1 MVGALL
7 GIVGVMTIATIA
19 LRTFSAIDADVADSA
34 SKLPAALA
42 ISLSV
47 LSGFGQ
53 LVLPGTVA
61 IALLNMRRA
70 RLLAEATGAF
80 VLAALAITLM
90 INAARTYGSADFW
103 FAISGTKARDV
114 SPLQPLLAGVL
125 ALLTVA
131 RLRGGLATIAAVI
144 MSLSV
149 LADVVSGGFTATS
162 LAISVLT
169 GWAMGLAFRYA
180 IGTPTTRPRGAAV
193 ADVLIDNGL
202 DITELHALAS
212 TDRGRRYLAIDRA
225 GKKLQIVVF
234 DRDLEGSGIIPRWW
248 RSLRL
253 RDPDALGG
261 WTMREA
267 VERAS
272 LMAYSAQAA
281 GAPVPQ
287 LHLVRSIGPDA
298 CVLAYD
304 WIDGPTF
311 ENLKTSETEI
321 SDEVLRSTWQ
331 ALKTLHESGIAHRG
345 ISLDHIILQEKAKTQ
360 RTWLVHITSG
370 TVAMSDLQQRIDIA
384 DMLIALALVT
394 DAQRAVTIGTEVM
407 GIEVLTRALP
417 ALQPFAIGS
426 HNRKKLRKHK
436 QLLGQVRENIVT
448 LNDNKI
454 IEDVSIERLSPRKVL
469 SIVGGLVAGYILLGQ
484 LAQVDLL
491 ELFRNADYSWVLVA
505 TIATIAMFI
514 GSAMTLD
521 GFVVEKLS
529 FWKTFLT
536 QVATAFVTLVSP
548 PALGTVAVNGRY
560 LQKEGLSPAAAGAT
574 VAVSQVLAF
583 FVHIGL
589 LFAAG
594 IAAGT
599 QQDFKFDPPREAV
612 IVIGLLITLAIII
625 LPLPMVRKYV
635 INFARPRVEEVIPRL
650 VTIAQRPSKLAIG
663 VGGMV
668 ILNVALCVVLIACV
682 RAFGG
687 GGTIAA
693 ISLVF
698 LAGST
703 LAQAAPTPGGVGAV
717 ETVLTAGL
725 VATGVD
731 GGIAVSAVLLYRLLT
746 FWLPTIPGW
755 FAFQHLIRRG
765 SL

>member
-1 MVGALL
+1 MNSAEKPSILIEEGVLRRRVRRPVDLVRMVGALL

-272 LMAYSAQAA
+272 L
-281 GAPVPQ
+281 
-287 LHLVRSIGPDA
+287 
-298 CVLAYD
+298 
-304 WIDGPTF
+304 
-311 ENLKTSETEI
+311 
-321 SDEVLRSTWQ
+321 
-331 ALKTLHESGIAHRG
+331 
-345 ISLDHIILQEKAKTQ
+345 
-360 RTWLVHITSG
+360 
-370 TVAMSDLQQRIDIA
+370 
-384 DMLIALALVT
+384 
-394 DAQRAVTIGTEVM
+394 
-407 GIEVLTRALP
+407 
-417 ALQPFAIGS
+417 
-426 HNRKKLRKHK
+426 
-436 QLLGQVRENIVT
+436 
-448 LNDNKI
+448 
-454 IEDVSIERLSPRKVL
+454 
-469 SIVGGLVAGYILLGQ
+469 
-484 LAQVDLL
+484 
-491 ELFRNADYSWVLVA
+491 
-505 TIATIAMFI
+505 
-514 GSAMTLD
+514 
-521 GFVVEKLS
+521 
-529 FWKTFLT
+529 
-536 QVATAFVTLVSP
+536 
-548 PALGTVAVNGRY
+548 
-560 LQKEGLSPAAAGAT
+560 
-574 VAVSQVLAF
+574 
-583 FVHIGL
+583 
-589 LFAAG
+589 
-594 IAAGT
+594 
-599 QQDFKFDPPREAV
+599 
-612 IVIGLLITLAIII
+612 
-625 LPLPMVRKYV
+625 
-635 INFARPRVEEVIPRL
+635 
-650 VTIAQRPSKLAIG
+650 
-663 VGGMV
+663 
-668 ILNVALCVVLIACV
+668 
-682 RAFGG
+682 
-687 GGTIAA
+687 
-693 ISLVF
+693 
-698 LAGST
+698 
-703 LAQAAPTPGGVGAV
+703 
-717 ETVLTAGL
+717 
-725 VATGVD
+725 
-731 GGIAVSAVLLYRLLT
+731 
-746 FWLPTIPGW
+746 
-755 FAFQHLIRRG
+755 
-765 SL
+765 